1 MLNTRHGV
9 GSARSFEVASG
20 FMPPVSFYVP
30 IVLDFF
36 LKLAICFIFIN
47 LIFFFFFFFFLFFFF
62 FFLYVFI
69 SVCHHYVIKCFPFRS
84 TFQVPETKLA
94 EFANV
99 YLDEVP
105 YLYLH
110 CLTFSL

>member
-47 LIFFFFFFFFLFFFF
+47 LIFFFFFFFFPFFFF
-62 FFLYVFI
+62 FFFCMFSFLYVIIMLSNAF
-69 SVCHHYVIKCFPFRS
+69 H
-84 TFQVPETKLA
+84 
-94 EFANV
+94 
-99 YLDEVP
+99 LDQLFK
-105 YLYLH
+105 YQRQN
-110 CLTFSL
+110 

>member
-9 GSARSFEVASG
+9 GSARSFEVASD

-47 LIFFFFFFFFLFFFF
+47 LISFFFFFSFFF
-62 FFLYVFI
+62 
-69 SVCHHYVIKCFPFRS
+69 VCFHFCMS
-84 TFQVPETKLA
+84 
-94 EFANV
+94 
-99 YLDEVP
+99 
-105 YLYLH
+105 
-110 CLTFSL
+110 SLCYQMLSI